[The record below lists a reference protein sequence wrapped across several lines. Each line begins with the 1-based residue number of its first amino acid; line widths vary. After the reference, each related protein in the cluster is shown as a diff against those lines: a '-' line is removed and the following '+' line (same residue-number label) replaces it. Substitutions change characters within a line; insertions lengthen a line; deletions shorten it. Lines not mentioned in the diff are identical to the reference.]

1 MLQQIDLDLDISFR
15 SISFDFRIGQNDA
28 NYYSFPLLIDYVN
41 DESGEEQRMQANID
55 IHDQETAE
63 NAIIEA
69 IDPEDD
75 EE

>member
-1 MLQQIDLDLDISFR
+1 MLEGDESEISFR
-15 SISFDFRIGQNDA
+15 GISFDFRIGRNDA
-28 NYYSFPLLIDYVN
+28 NYDSFPLLIDYV
-41 DESGEEQRMQANID
+41 DAESPEERQMLANID

-75 EE
+75 DLIR